1 MAWAV
6 LVLVDMGL
14 SVTSENV
21 DDAWV
26 LILAAVEVRVSTDVI
41 DGRETG
47 LAVGVVVL
55 KVVILTL
62 VGVSWLLVVGE
73 KLEDFTYVVV
83 KNGLGVEEVWVV
95 VGSETM
101 NSVF

>member
-73 KLEDFTYVVV
+73 KLEDFTFVVV